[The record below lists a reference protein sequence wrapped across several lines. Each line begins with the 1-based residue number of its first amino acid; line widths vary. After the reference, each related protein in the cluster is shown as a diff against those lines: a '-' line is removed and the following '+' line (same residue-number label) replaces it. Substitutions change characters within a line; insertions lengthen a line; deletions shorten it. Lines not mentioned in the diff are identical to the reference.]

1 MTMNKTPYL
10 LAAAALL
17 ACACCQK
24 SPQERLTK
32 NDARINAIIAQMTLE
47 EKVNML
53 HSKTNMSSAGV
64 ERLGIADMHYADG
77 PFGIREEG
85 VPNGF
90 QSAGWK
96 LDSATYFPTGSALAA
111 TWSEELAYKYG
122 TGMGKEARLRGKDV
136 ILGPAVNIQRLPV
149 GGRTY
154 EYLSEDPVL
163 SAALALEYT
172 KGCQDQGT
180 AVCIKHFA
188 VNNQETNRGSVDAQL
203 DERTLRE
210 IYLKPFE
217 RAVIEGGAMSVM
229 PAYNKVDGD
238 YCSENEHLLNEIL
251 RGEWGFKGF
260 TVSDWGGTHS
270 TMGAMLHG
278 LNVQM
283 TGSNYLGQP
292 VIDSIATGALTEDLV
307 DEKVRQILRVRYAIE
322 AVPADVA
329 NTVMTSQ
336 PECQNI
342 ALQVAEKSIVLLKND
357 GILPIRSDVRKIA
370 VIGQNAVLKT
380 QSGGMGAGVKAL
392 YEVTPL
398 EGIRK
403 RAGDDIEVKY
413 APGYKNFPGR
423 RWGPAPAEPNPL
435 EASAIDEPADPE
447 FLADAVALAQEA
459 DLVIFFGG
467 TNKSIETEGSD
478 RKDIKLPCGQEEL
491 VQALYEANPNLV
503 TVLISGGPTDLQV
516 LEKASPA
523 IVQGWW
529 NGTEGGTAL
538 AEVLFGD
545 IAPSGK
551 LPFTFPV
558 KLEDSPA
565 YALGNF
571 PGSSAGGALFSM
583 VLPVSASS
591 YSEDER
597 TSETP
602 ELQLH
607 AFMQNLPEQDLKPQE
622 NSRHIAIVDDDIDI
636 ANYLKMLLSPS
647 YRVSVYFDGASAL
660 RGMADEAPD
669 LVISDVVMP
678 GMDGYELCSRIKSD
692 LQLSHIPV
700 VLVTAKVAVES
711 QVQGLAK
718 GADAYVTKP
727 FQPAYLLA
735 LVKSLLENREKLRR
749 QLGSVTTTEDIAPE
763 ALSPRDAAFMKE
775 LYELMEKELANS
787 DLDIVRMTEMMKIS
801 RTKFYYKVKG
811 LTGENPSVFFKRYKL
826 NRAAD
831 LLREGKHNMSEI
843 AWMTGFNTLSHF
855 STSFKKQFGVPPSEY
870 IG

>member
-1 MTMNKTPYL
+1 MIKRFFPL
-10 LAAAALL
+10 LMAALL
-17 ACACCQK
+17 AASCGTTQ
-24 SPQERLTK
+24 SPQDKLTV
-32 NDARINAIIAQMTLE
+32 NDKKIDQIIAQMTLE

-90 QSAGWK
+90 QPAGWK

-111 TWSEELAYKYG
+111 TWSREMAYLYG
-122 TGMGKEARLRGKDV
+122 TGMGTEARLRGKDV

-154 EYLSEDPVL
+154 EYLSEDPIL
-163 SAALALEYT
+163 SAALSLQYT
-172 KGCQDQGT
+172 LGVQDKGT

-188 VNNQETNRGSVDAQL
+188 VNNQETNRGSVDAQV

-217 RAVIEGGAMSVM
+217 SAVVEGGAMSVM
-229 PAYNKVDGD
+229 PAYNKVNGD

-292 VIDSIATGALTEDLV
+292 VIDSIKVGKLTEEMV
-307 DEKVRQILRVRYAIE
+307 NEKVKQILRVRYAVE
-322 AVPADVA
+322 AIPDDVA

-336 PECQNI
+336 PESQQI
-342 ALQVAEKSIVLLKND
+342 ARQVAEKSIVLLKNQ
-357 GILPIRSDVRKIA
+357 GGVLPIAKSVKKIA

-380 QSGGMGAGVKAL
+380 QSGGVGAGVKAL

-398 EGIRK
+398 EGICK
-403 RAGDDIEVKY
+403 RAGADVQVTY

-423 RWGPAPAEPNPL
+423 RWGPAPTTPNPL
-435 EASAIDEPADPE
+435 EAAAIDEAADPALCAE
-447 FLADAVALAQEA
+447 AVALAKDA

-478 RKDIKLPCGQEEL
+478 RQNIDLPVGQNEI
-491 VQALYEANPNLV
+491 VAALHEANPNLV
-503 TVLISGGPTDLQV
+503 TVLISGGPTDLRQ
-516 LEKASPA
+516 LEPVSPA

-551 LPFTFPV
+551 LPFTFPA

-565 YALGNF
+565 YAMGNF
-571 PGSSAGGALFSM
+571 PDKTQGGDLFTM
-583 VLPVSASS
+583 MYRQDLTREQRRELMAKLPKPVSKYTEGSLVGYRWYDTKNVKPMYAFGHGLSYVDFEYGAVKASAKKDVVKVTFNLTNKGGMTA
-591 YSEDER
+591 DEIVQLYVAR
-597 TSETP
+597 PDAKVEWPAKELKAFDRVTLAAGETKTVTLEIP
-602 ELQLH
+602 VK
-607 AFMQNLPEQDLKPQE
+607 DLRYWNVEKNAWDLE
-622 NSRHIAIVDDDIDI
+622 HGRLVLLLGAASDDIRQK
-636 ANYLKMLLSPS
+636 A
-647 YRVSVYFDGASAL
+647 
-660 RGMADEAPD
+660 E
-669 LVISDVVMP
+669 
-678 GMDGYELCSRIKSD
+678 
-692 LQLSHIPV
+692 
-700 VLVTAKVAVES
+700 VT
-711 QVQGLAK
+711 
-718 GADAYVTKP
+718 
-727 FQPAYLLA
+727 
-735 LVKSLLENREKLRR
+735 
-749 QLGSVTTTEDIAPE
+749 I
-763 ALSPRDAAFMKE
+763 
-775 LYELMEKELANS
+775 
-787 DLDIVRMTEMMKIS
+787 
-801 RTKFYYKVKG
+801 
-811 LTGENPSVFFKRYKL
+811 
-826 NRAAD
+826 
-831 LLREGKHNMSEI
+831 
-843 AWMTGFNTLSHF
+843 
-855 STSFKKQFGVPPSEY
+855 
-870 IG
+870 

>member
-1 MTMNKTPYL
+1 MKKSL
-10 LAAAALL
+10 LILTSAAALVAA
-17 ACACCQK
+17 ACGGAQ
-24 SPQERLTK
+24 SPQDKLTA
-32 NDARINAIIAQMTLE
+32 NDKKINELIAQMTLE

-64 ERLGIADMHYADG
+64 ERLGIADMNYADG

-90 QSAGWK
+90 QSAGWT

-154 EYLSEDPVL
+154 EYLSEDPIL

-172 KGCQDQGT
+172 KGVQDEGT

-188 VNNQETNRGSVDAQL
+188 VNNQETNRGSVNAIL
-203 DERTLRE
+203 SERTLRE

-217 RAVIEGGAMSVM
+217 RAIIEGGAMSVM
-229 PAYNKVDGD
+229 PAYNKVNGD

-292 VIDSIATGALTEDLV
+292 VIDSIKAGKLTEEMV
-307 DEKVRQILRVRYAIE
+307 DEKVRQILRVRFAIE
-322 AVPADVA
+322 PVPADVA

-336 PECQNI
+336 PESQQI
-342 ALQVAEKSIVLLKND
+342 AKEVAEKSIVLLKNEGSVLPLKK
-357 GILPIRSDVRKIA
+357 GIKTIA

-392 YEVTPL
+392 YEITPL
-398 EGIRK
+398 QGIET
-403 RAGDDIEVKY
+403 RAAKDDIQVTY

-423 RWGPAPAEPNPL
+423 RWGPAPATPNPL
-435 EASAIDEPADPE
+435 EAASIDEPADPALMAQACE
-447 FLADAVALAQEA
+447 AAASADV
-459 DLVIFFGG
+459 VIFFGG

-478 RKDIKLPCGQEEL
+478 RQNIDLPCGQNEL
-491 VQALYEANPNLV
+491 VKALKAVNPNLI
-503 TVLISGGPTDLQV
+503 TVLISGGPTDLRE
-516 LEKASPA
+516 LEPVSPA

-551 LPFTFPV
+551 LPFTFPA

-565 YALGNF
+565 YAMGNF
-571 PGSSAGGALFSM
+571 PDKNAGGDLFSLM
-583 VLPVSASS
+583 YRPDVMKMSREERQKLIDSMPKPESHYTEEFYVGYRWFDTKNVKPMYAFGHGLSYVKFEYDDLKAVAGKDAVKVSFKLENEGEMPADEVVQLYVTRVDSQVEWPTKELKAFQRVSLNPGETKVVNLEIPMKDLRYWNEATNAWDLEHGKLQLLLGSAS
-591 YSEDER
+591 
-597 TSETP
+597 
-602 ELQLH
+602 
-607 AFMQNLPEQDLKPQE
+607 
-622 NSRHIAIVDDDIDI
+622 DDIRET
-636 ANYLKMLLSPS
+636 A
-647 YRVSVYFDGASAL
+647 
-660 RGMADEAPD
+660 E
-669 LVISDVVMP
+669 
-678 GMDGYELCSRIKSD
+678 
-692 LQLSHIPV
+692 
-700 VLVTAKVAVES
+700 VT
-711 QVQGLAK
+711 
-718 GADAYVTKP
+718 
-727 FQPAYLLA
+727 
-735 LVKSLLENREKLRR
+735 
-749 QLGSVTTTEDIAPE
+749 I
-763 ALSPRDAAFMKE
+763 
-775 LYELMEKELANS
+775 
-787 DLDIVRMTEMMKIS
+787 
-801 RTKFYYKVKG
+801 
-811 LTGENPSVFFKRYKL
+811 
-826 NRAAD
+826 
-831 LLREGKHNMSEI
+831 
-843 AWMTGFNTLSHF
+843 
-855 STSFKKQFGVPPSEY
+855 
-870 IG
+870 

>member
-1 MTMNKTPYL
+1 MYKNLIY

-17 ACACCQK
+17 AACSGPR
-24 SPQERLTK
+24 SPQEKLTV
-32 NDARINAIIAQMTLE
+32 NDKKIDAIIAQMTLE
-47 EKVNML
+47 EKVEML

-154 EYLSEDPVL
+154 EYLSEDPIL
-163 SAALALEYT
+163 SAALSLGYT
-172 KGCQDQGT
+172 QGVQDQGT

-188 VNNQETNRGSVDAQL
+188 VNNQETNRGSVDAQV

-217 RAVIEGGAMSVM
+217 RAVVEGGAMSVM
-229 PAYNKVDGD
+229 PAYNKVNGD

-307 DEKVRQILRVRYAIE
+307 DEKVRQILRVRFAIE
-322 AVPADVA
+322 AVPDDVA
-329 NTVMTSQ
+329 NTIMTSQ
-336 PECQNI
+336 PECQDI
-342 ALQVAEKSIVLLKND
+342 ALQVAEKSIVLLKNQA
-357 GILPIRSDVRKIA
+357 GILPLSKEVKRIA

-398 EGIRK
+398 EGIVK
-403 RAGDDIEVKY
+403 RAGSDVEVVY

-423 RWGPAPAEPNPL
+423 RWGPAPATPNPL
-435 EASAIDEPADPE
+435 EAAAIDEPADPAL
-447 FLADAVALAQEA
+447 LAEAVALAREA
-459 DLVIFFGG
+459 DVVLFFGG

-478 RKDIKLPCGQEEL
+478 RTNIDLPVGQNE
-491 VQALYEANPNLV
+491 VVKALYEANPNLV
-503 TVLISGGPTDLQV
+503 SILISGGPTDLRQ
-516 LEKASPA
+516 LEPVSPA
-523 IVQGWW
+523 IIQGWW

-538 AEVLFGD
+538 AKVLFGD

-551 LPFTFPV
+551 LPFTFPAQ
-558 KLEDSPA
+558 LEDSPA
-565 YALGNF
+565 FAMGNF
-571 PGSSAGGALFSM
+571 PDKNAGGDLFTLM
-583 VLPVSASS
+583 YRQDRTQMTREQIAEMMAKMPKPVSKYTEGALVGYRWFDTKNVKPMYAFGHGLSYVDFQYGVLKASADKKGVKVS
-591 YSEDER
+591 FDITNNGKMDADEVVQLYVHR
-597 TSETP
+597 LDATVEWPYKELKAFQRVSLQAGETKTVTLEVP
-602 ELQLH
+602 
-607 AFMQNLPEQDLKPQE
+607 
-622 NSRHIAIVDDDIDI
+622 VDDLRYWNVDKNAWDLEHGKLEILVGAASDDIRQK
-636 ANYLKMLLSPS
+636 A
-647 YRVSVYFDGASAL
+647 G
-660 RGMADEAPD
+660 
-669 LVISDVVMP
+669 
-678 GMDGYELCSRIKSD
+678 
-692 LQLSHIPV
+692 
-700 VLVTAKVAVES
+700 VA
-711 QVQGLAK
+711 
-718 GADAYVTKP
+718 
-727 FQPAYLLA
+727 
-735 LVKSLLENREKLRR
+735 
-749 QLGSVTTTEDIAPE
+749 I
-763 ALSPRDAAFMKE
+763 
-775 LYELMEKELANS
+775 
-787 DLDIVRMTEMMKIS
+787 
-801 RTKFYYKVKG
+801 
-811 LTGENPSVFFKRYKL
+811 
-826 NRAAD
+826 
-831 LLREGKHNMSEI
+831 
-843 AWMTGFNTLSHF
+843 
-855 STSFKKQFGVPPSEY
+855 
-870 IG
+870 

>member
-1 MTMNKTPYL
+1 MKRILFPTL
-10 LAAAALL
+10 LALVL
-17 ACACCQK
+17 AVACTK
-24 SPQERLTK
+24 PVSPQEKLTA
-32 NDARINAIIAQMTLE
+32 NDAKINEIIAQMTLE
-47 EKVNML
+47 EKVEML

-64 ERLGIADMHYADG
+64 ERLGIADINYADG

-85 VPNGF
+85 QPNGF
-90 QSAGWK
+90 MSAGWT

-111 TWSEELAYKYG
+111 TWSEDLAYKYG
-122 TGMGKEARLRGKDV
+122 TGMGIEARLRGKDV

-154 EYLSEDPVL
+154 EYLSEDPIL
-163 SAALALEYT
+163 SAALALYYT
-172 KGCQDQGT
+172 KGVQDQGT

-188 VNNQETNRGSVDAQL
+188 VNNQETSRGSVDVKI

-229 PAYNKVDGD
+229 PAYNKVNGD

-251 RGEWGFKGF
+251 RGEWGFKGM

-292 VIDSIATGALTEDLV
+292 VIDSIANGALTEDLV
-307 DEKVRQILRVRYAIE
+307 DEKVRQILRLRFAIE
-322 AVPADVA
+322 PVPSDVA

-336 PECQNI
+336 PESQQI
-342 ALQVAEKSIVLLKND
+342 AREVAEKSIVLLKNH
-357 GILPIRSDVRKIA
+357 GVLPIKAEVKKIA

-392 YEVTPL
+392 YEITPL
-398 EGIRK
+398 EGIQK
-403 RAGDDIEVKY
+403 RAGDAVQVTY

-435 EASAIDEPADPE
+435 EAAAIDEPADPALVAE
-447 FLADAVALAQEA
+447 AVALAKDA

-478 RKDIKLPCGQEEL
+478 RKDIKLPCGQETL
-491 VQALYEANPNLV
+491 VKALHDANPNLV
-503 TVLISGGPTDLQV
+503 SVLISGGPTDLQV
-516 LEKASPA
+516 LEPVSPA

-571 PGSSAGGALFSM
+571 PGNSAGGDLFTLMFRPDVLKMTPAERQALIDA
-583 VLPVSASS
+583 LPKPVSEYTERFYVGYRWFDTKAVKPMYAFGHGLSYVNFEYDDMKAS
-591 YSEDER
+591 
-597 TSETP
+597 
-602 ELQLH
+602 
-607 AFMQNLPEQDLKPQE
+607 
-622 NSRHIAIVDDDIDI
+622 
-636 ANYLKMLLSPS
+636 
-647 YRVSVYFDGASAL
+647 VSGNKVKVSFKLTNEGA
-660 RGMADEAPD
+660 MEADE
-669 LVISDVVMP
+669 VV
-678 GMDGYELCSRIKSD
+678 
-692 LQLSHIPV
+692 QLYVHRVGS
-700 VLVTAKVAVES
+700 AVEW
-711 QVQGLAK
+711 
-718 GADAYVTKP
+718 P
-727 FQPAYLLA
+727 
-735 LVKSLLENREKLRR
+735 
-749 QLGSVTTTEDIAPE
+749 
-763 ALSPRDAAFMKE
+763 
-775 LYELMEKELANS
+775 EKELKA
-787 DLDIVRMTEMMKIS
+787 
-801 RTKFYYKVKG
+801 
-811 LTGENPSVFFKRYKL
+811 FKRVNLKAGESKKVTLEIPFDDLRYWNETTNAWDLEHGKL
-826 NRAAD
+826 QLLLGAASD
-831 LLREGKHNMSEI
+831 NIHETAEI
-843 AWMTGFNTLSHF
+843 T
-855 STSFKKQFGVPPSEY
+855 
-870 IG
+870 I

>member
-1 MTMNKTPYL
+1 MKKIAL
-10 LAAAALL
+10 FLASAVLAAAACSGPL
-17 ACACCQK
+17 
-24 SPQERLTK
+24 SPQDKLTV
-32 NDARINAIIAQMTLE
+32 NDKKINDLIAQMTLE

-64 ERLGIADMHYADG
+64 ERLGIADMNYADG

-85 VPNGF
+85 QPNGF
-90 QSAGWK
+90 MSAGWT

-154 EYLSEDPVL
+154 EYLSEDPIL

-172 KGCQDQGT
+172 KGCQDEGT

-217 RAVIEGGAMSVM
+217 RAIIEGGAMSVM
-229 PAYNKVDGD
+229 PAYNKVNGD

-283 TGSNYLGQP
+283 TGDNYLGQP

-307 DEKVRQILRVRYAIE
+307 DEKVRQILRVRFAIQP
-322 AVPADVA
+322 VPADVA

-336 PECQNI
+336 PESQQI
-342 ALQVAEKSIVLLKND
+342 AKEVAEKSIVLLKNQ
-357 GILPIRSDVRKIA
+357 GVLPIAKDVKKIA

-398 EGIRK
+398 EGICK
-403 RAGDDIEVKY
+403 RAGEGVEVTY
-413 APGYKNFPGR
+413 APGYKTISF
-423 RWGPAPAEPNPL
+423 RWGPAPATLAPL
-435 EASAIDEPADPE
+435 EARSNDEPADPKLVAE
-447 FLADAVALAQEA
+447 AVALAKDA

-491 VQALYEANPNLV
+491 IQALYAANKNLA

-516 LEKASPA
+516 LEPNSPA

-565 YALGNF
+565 YAMGNF
-571 PGSSAGGALFSM
+571 PDPNGAGGDLFSLM
-583 VLPVSASS
+583 FRPDVLKMSNEERQAFLASLPKPVSKYTERFYVGYRWYDTKEVKPMYAFGHGLS
-591 YSEDER
+591 YVTFDYSDVKAKADKENVQVTLTVKNEGSMPADEVVQLYVSR
-597 TSETP
+597 P
-602 ELQLH
+602 ESKVEWPAKELK
-607 AFMQNLPEQDLKPQE
+607 AFQ
-622 NSRHIAIVDDDIDI
+622 
-636 ANYLKMLLSPS
+636 
-647 YRVSVYFDGASAL
+647 RVSLKAG
-660 RGMADEAPD
+660 
-669 LVISDVVMP
+669 
-678 GMDGYELCSRIKSD
+678 ELKKIT
-692 LQLSHIPV
+692 LNVP
-700 VLVTAKVAVES
+700 
-711 QVQGLAK
+711 
-718 GADAYVTKP
+718 
-727 FQPAYLLA
+727 
-735 LVKSLLENREKLRR
+735 
-749 QLGSVTTTEDIAPE
+749 
-763 ALSPRDAAFMKE
+763 MKE
-775 LYELMEKELANS
+775 LRYWNEESNAWELEHGKLEVLVGSAS
-787 DLDIVRMTEMMKIS
+787 DDIR
-801 RTKFYYKVKG
+801 
-811 LTGENPSVFFKRYKL
+811 L
-826 NRAAD
+826 NT
-831 LLREGKHNMSEI
+831 NVTI
-843 AWMTGFNTLSHF
+843 
-855 STSFKKQFGVPPSEY
+855 
-870 IG
+870 

>member
-1 MTMNKTPYL
+1 MKKIAL
-10 LAAAALL
+10 FLASAVLAAAACSGPL
-17 ACACCQK
+17 
-24 SPQERLTK
+24 SPQDKLTV
-32 NDARINAIIAQMTLE
+32 NDKKINDLIAQMTLE

-64 ERLGIADMHYADG
+64 ERLGIADMNYADG

-85 VPNGF
+85 QPNGF
-90 QSAGWK
+90 MSAGWT

-154 EYLSEDPVL
+154 EYLSEDPIL

-172 KGCQDQGT
+172 KGCQDEGT

-217 RAVIEGGAMSVM
+217 RAIIEGGAMSVM
-229 PAYNKVDGD
+229 PAYNKVNGD

-283 TGSNYLGQP
+283 TGDNYLGQP

-307 DEKVRQILRVRYAIE
+307 DEKVRQILRVRFAIQP
-322 AVPADVA
+322 VPADVA

-336 PECQNI
+336 PESQQI
-342 ALQVAEKSIVLLKND
+342 AKEVAEKSIVLLKNQ
-357 GILPIRSDVRKIA
+357 GVLPIAKDVKRIA

-398 EGIRK
+398 EGICK
-403 RAGDDIEVKY
+403 RAGEGVEVTY
-413 APGYKNFPGR
+413 APGYKTISF
-423 RWGPAPAEPNPL
+423 RWGPAPATLAPL
-435 EASAIDEPADPE
+435 EARSNDEPADPKLVAE
-447 FLADAVALAQEA
+447 AVALAKDA

-491 VQALYEANPNLV
+491 IQALYAANKNLA

-516 LEKASPA
+516 LEPNSPA

-565 YALGNF
+565 YAMGNF
-571 PGSSAGGALFSM
+571 PDPNGAGGDLFSLM
-583 VLPVSASS
+583 FRPDVLKMSNEERQAFLASLPKPVSKYTERFYVGYRWYDTKEVKPMYAFGHGLSYVTFDYSDVKAQASK
-591 YSEDER
+591 ENVQVTLTVKNEGAMPADEVVQVYVAR
-597 TSETP
+597 P
-602 ELQLH
+602 ESKVEWPAKELK
-607 AFMQNLPEQDLKPQE
+607 AFQ
-622 NSRHIAIVDDDIDI
+622 
-636 ANYLKMLLSPS
+636 
-647 YRVSVYFDGASAL
+647 RVSLKAG
-660 RGMADEAPD
+660 
-669 LVISDVVMP
+669 
-678 GMDGYELCSRIKSD
+678 ELKK
-692 LQLSHIPV
+692 
-700 VLVTAKVAVES
+700 VTLNV
-711 QVQGLAK
+711 
-718 GADAYVTKP
+718 P
-727 FQPAYLLA
+727 
-735 LVKSLLENREKLRR
+735 
-749 QLGSVTTTEDIAPE
+749 
-763 ALSPRDAAFMKE
+763 MKE
-775 LYELMEKELANS
+775 LRYWNEESNVWELEHGKLEVLVGSAS
-787 DLDIVRMTEMMKIS
+787 DDIR
-801 RTKFYYKVKG
+801 
-811 LTGENPSVFFKRYKL
+811 L
-826 NRAAD
+826 NTD
-831 LLREGKHNMSEI
+831 VTI
-843 AWMTGFNTLSHF
+843 
-855 STSFKKQFGVPPSEY
+855 
-870 IG
+870 

>member
-1 MTMNKTPYL
+1 MKKTL
-10 LAAAALL
+10 LILAAALTL
-17 ACACCQK
+17 ACTQK
-24 SPQERLTK
+24 SPQDRLTK
-32 NDARINAIIAQMTLE
+32 NDAKINAIIAQMTLE

-64 ERLGIADMHYADG
+64 ERLGIADMNYADG

-85 VPNGF
+85 QPNGF
-90 QSAGWK
+90 MSAGWT
-96 LDSATYFPTGSALAA
+96 LDSATFFPTGSALAA

-154 EYLSEDPVL
+154 EYLSEDPIL
-163 SAALALEYT
+163 SAALALRYT
-172 KGCQDQGT
+172 EGCQDEGT

-229 PAYNKVDGD
+229 PAYNKVNGD

-357 GILPIRSDVRKIA
+357 GILPIKSDVRKIA

-398 EGIRK
+398 EGIRR
-403 RAGDDIEVKY
+403 RAGDDIEVTY

-423 RWGPAPAEPNPL
+423 RWGPAPSEPNPL
-435 EASAIDEPADPE
+435 EASAIDEPANLE
-447 FLADAVALAQEA
+447 FLADAVALAQES

-491 VQALYEANPNLV
+491 VQALYAANPNLA

-571 PGSSAGGALFSM
+571 PGSNAGGDLFTLMFRPDVMKMSREERQK
-583 VLPVSASS
+583 LIDSLPKPVSEYTEGFYVGYRWFDTKEIKPMYAFGHGLS
-591 YSEDER
+591 YVDFTYGPLKAKAGKDAVKVNFTLKNEGTMEADEVVQLYVHR
-597 TSETP
+597 PDATVEWPAKELKAFQRVTLKAGETKTVKLEIP
-602 ELQLH
+602 LKDLRYWNVEKNAWDLEHGTLQLLLGS
-607 AFMQNLPEQDLKPQE
+607 A
-622 NSRHIAIVDDDIDI
+622 SDDIRQ
-636 ANYLKMLLSPS
+636 N
-647 YRVSVYFDGASAL
+647 
-660 RGMADEAPD
+660 AD
-669 LVISDVVMP
+669 
-678 GMDGYELCSRIKSD
+678 
-692 LQLSHIPV
+692 
-700 VLVTAKVAVES
+700 VT
-711 QVQGLAK
+711 
-718 GADAYVTKP
+718 
-727 FQPAYLLA
+727 
-735 LVKSLLENREKLRR
+735 
-749 QLGSVTTTEDIAPE
+749 I
-763 ALSPRDAAFMKE
+763 
-775 LYELMEKELANS
+775 
-787 DLDIVRMTEMMKIS
+787 
-801 RTKFYYKVKG
+801 
-811 LTGENPSVFFKRYKL
+811 
-826 NRAAD
+826 
-831 LLREGKHNMSEI
+831 
-843 AWMTGFNTLSHF
+843 
-855 STSFKKQFGVPPSEY
+855 
-870 IG
+870 

>member
-1 MTMNKTPYL
+1 MKKVL
-10 LAAAALL
+10 LILASAAVMAAA
-17 ACACCQK
+17 CDGPK
-24 SPQERLTK
+24 SPQDKLTV
-32 NDARINAIIAQMTLE
+32 NDKKINEIIAQMTLE

-64 ERLGIADMHYADG
+64 ERLGIADMNYADG

-90 QSAGWK
+90 QSAGWT

-154 EYLSEDPVL
+154 EYLSEDPIL

-172 KGCQDQGT
+172 KGCQDEGT

-217 RAVIEGGAMSVM
+217 RAIVEGGAMSVM
-229 PAYNKVDGD
+229 PAYNKVNGD

-292 VIDSIATGALTEDLV
+292 VIDSIKAGKLTEEMV

-329 NTVMTSQ
+329 NKVMTSQ
-336 PECQNI
+336 PESQQI
-342 ALQVAEKSIVLLKND
+342 AKEVAEKSIVLLKNEG
-357 GILPIRSDVRKIA
+357 GILPIAKEVKSIA

-398 EGIRK
+398 QGIQK
-403 RAGDDIEVKY
+403 RAAQLGIEVDY
-413 APGYKNFPGR
+413 APGYKTIAF
-423 RWGPAPAEPNPL
+423 RWGPAPANMDPL
-435 EASAIDEPADPE
+435 EARSNDEPADP
-447 FLADAVALAQEA
+447 FLVSEACEAAANA

-478 RKDIKLPCGQEEL
+478 RKNINLPCGQNEL
-491 VQALYEANPNLV
+491 VKALQAVNPNLV
-503 TVLISGGPTDLQV
+503 TVLISGGPTDLRE
-516 LEKASPA
+516 LEPVSPA

-551 LPFTFPV
+551 LPFTFPA

-565 YALGNF
+565 FAMGNF
-571 PGSSAGGALFSM
+571 PDKTQGGDLFSLM
-583 VLPVSASS
+583 YRPDVMKMTREERQKLIDSMPKPVSKYTERFYVGYRWFDTKNVKPMYAFGHGLS
-591 YSEDER
+591 YVTFNYGEMTAKAGKDAVNVSFTLTNEGAMPADEVVQLYVHR
-597 TSETP
+597 VDAKVEWPAKELKAFQRVSLGAGESKTVTLEIPVKDLRYWNEATSAWDLEHGQ
-602 ELQLH
+602 LQLLLGS
-607 AFMQNLPEQDLKPQE
+607 A
-622 NSRHIAIVDDDIDI
+622 SDDIRQT
-636 ANYLKMLLSPS
+636 AG
-647 YRVSVYFDGASAL
+647 VS
-660 RGMADEAPD
+660 
-669 LVISDVVMP
+669 I
-678 GMDGYELCSRIKSD
+678 
-692 LQLSHIPV
+692 
-700 VLVTAKVAVES
+700 
-711 QVQGLAK
+711 
-718 GADAYVTKP
+718 
-727 FQPAYLLA
+727 
-735 LVKSLLENREKLRR
+735 
-749 QLGSVTTTEDIAPE
+749 
-763 ALSPRDAAFMKE
+763 
-775 LYELMEKELANS
+775 
-787 DLDIVRMTEMMKIS
+787 
-801 RTKFYYKVKG
+801 
-811 LTGENPSVFFKRYKL
+811 
-826 NRAAD
+826 
-831 LLREGKHNMSEI
+831 
-843 AWMTGFNTLSHF
+843 
-855 STSFKKQFGVPPSEY
+855 
-870 IG
+870 

>member
-1 MTMNKTPYL
+1 MKKIFFLIATCL
-10 LAAAALL
+10 LAF
-17 ACACCQK
+17 AC
-24 SPQERLTK
+24 STPQTLQEKLTAH
-32 NDARINAIIAQMTLE
+32 DAEIDAVIAQMTLE
-47 EKVNML
+47 EKVEML

-64 ERLGIADMHYADG
+64 ERLGIADMNYADG

-85 VPNGF
+85 QPNGF
-90 QSAGWK
+90 MSAGWT

-111 TWSEELAYKYG
+111 TWSEDLAYKYG

-154 EYLSEDPVL
+154 EYLSEDPIL
-163 SAALALEYT
+163 SAALALFYT
-172 KGCQDQGT
+172 KGVQDEGT

-188 VNNQETNRGSVDAQL
+188 VNNQETNRGSVDVKI

-217 RAVIEGGAMSVM
+217 RAIIEGGAMSVM
-229 PAYNKVDGD
+229 PAYNKVNGD

-251 RGEWGFKGF
+251 RGEWGFKGM

-322 AVPADVA
+322 PVPADVA
-329 NTVMTSQ
+329 NKVMTSQ
-336 PECQNI
+336 PESQRI
-342 ALQVAEKSIVLLKND
+342 AREVAEKSIVLLKNE
-357 GILPIRSDVRKIA
+357 GVLPIKAEVKKIA

-398 EGIRK
+398 EGITR
-403 RAGDDIEVKY
+403 RAAEAGIEVSY

-435 EASAIDEPADPE
+435 EAAAIDEPADPAL
-447 FLADAVALAQEA
+447 LAEAVALAKDA
-459 DLVIFFGG
+459 DLVLFFGG

-478 RKDIKLPCGQEEL
+478 RKDIKLPCGQEAL
-491 VQALYEANPNLV
+491 VQALYEANPNLA

-516 LEKASPA
+516 LEPASPA

-565 YALGNF
+565 YAMGNF
-571 PGSSAGGALFSM
+571 PGNNTGADLFTLMFRPDVIKMSPEERQALIESLPKPVSEYTERFYVGYRWFDTKAVKPMYAFGHGLSYVDFNYSDIKASAGGNKVKVTF
-583 VLPVSASS
+583 
-591 YSEDER
+591 
-597 TSETP
+597 
-602 ELQLH
+602 QLT
-607 AFMQNLPEQDLKPQE
+607 NEG
-622 NSRHIAIVDDDIDI
+622 
-636 ANYLKMLLSPS
+636 KMP
-647 YRVSVYFDGASAL
+647 
-660 RGMADEAPD
+660 ADE
-669 LVISDVVMP
+669 VVQL
-678 GMDGYELCSRIKSD
+678 YVHRIDS
-692 LQLSHIPV
+692 S
-700 VLVTAKVAVES
+700 VEW
-711 QVQGLAK
+711 
-718 GADAYVTKP
+718 P
-727 FQPAYLLA
+727 
-735 LVKSLLENREKLRR
+735 
-749 QLGSVTTTEDIAPE
+749 
-763 ALSPRDAAFMKE
+763 
-775 LYELMEKELANS
+775 EKELKAFQRVSLRPGESKKVTLEIPFEDLRYWNEATNAWDLEHGKLQLLLGAAS
-787 DLDIVRMTEMMKIS
+787 DDIRQKAEVTI
-801 RTKFYYKVKG
+801 
-811 LTGENPSVFFKRYKL
+811 
-826 NRAAD
+826 
-831 LLREGKHNMSEI
+831 
-843 AWMTGFNTLSHF
+843 
-855 STSFKKQFGVPPSEY
+855 
-870 IG
+870 

>member
-1 MTMNKTPYL
+1 MKRFL
-10 LAAAALL
+10 ILAAAALMAA
-17 ACACCQK
+17 ACGSGL
-24 SPQERLTK
+24 SPQDHLTV
-32 NDARINAIIAQMTLE
+32 NDSKINKIIAQMTLE

-64 ERLGIADMHYADG
+64 ERLGIADMNYADG

-85 VPNGF
+85 QPNGF
-90 QSAGWK
+90 MSAGWK

-154 EYLSEDPVL
+154 EYLSEDPIL

-172 KGCQDQGT
+172 KGCQDEGT

-217 RAVIEGGAMSVM
+217 RAVVEGGAMSVM
-229 PAYNKVDGD
+229 PAYNKVNGD

-292 VIDSIATGALTEDLV
+292 VIDSIATGALTEAMV

-336 PECQNI
+336 PECQDI
-342 ALQVAEKSIVLLKND
+342 ALQVARKSIVLLKNE
-357 GILPIRSDVRKIA
+357 GVLPIKADVKKIA

-398 EGIRK
+398 EGIQK
-403 RAGDDIEVKY
+403 RAGDIVVTY

-435 EASAIDEPADPE
+435 EASAIDEPADPAL
-447 FLADAVALAQEA
+447 LAEAVALAKEA

-491 VQALYEANPNLV
+491 VQALFEANPNLA

-516 LEKASPA
+516 LEPASPA

-571 PGSSAGGALFSM
+571 PGSNAGGDLFTLMFRPDVMKMSREERQK
-583 VLPVSASS
+583 LIDSLPKPVSEYTEGFYVGYRWFDTKEVKPMYAFGHGLS
-591 YSEDER
+591 YVDFTYGPLSAKAGKDAVKVKFTLKNDGSMPADEVAQVYVHR
-597 TSETP
+597 IDSAVEWPAKELKAFKRVSLGAGETKTVTLEIP
-602 ELQLH
+602 LKDLRYWSVENNAWELEHGKLQLLLGS
-607 AFMQNLPEQDLKPQE
+607 A
-622 NSRHIAIVDDDIDI
+622 SDDI
-636 ANYLKMLLSPS
+636 
-647 YRVSVYFDGASAL
+647 RQSA
-660 RGMADEAPD
+660 E
-669 LVISDVVMP
+669 
-678 GMDGYELCSRIKSD
+678 
-692 LQLSHIPV
+692 
-700 VLVTAKVAVES
+700 VE
-711 QVQGLAK
+711 
-718 GADAYVTKP
+718 
-727 FQPAYLLA
+727 
-735 LVKSLLENREKLRR
+735 
-749 QLGSVTTTEDIAPE
+749 I
-763 ALSPRDAAFMKE
+763 
-775 LYELMEKELANS
+775 
-787 DLDIVRMTEMMKIS
+787 
-801 RTKFYYKVKG
+801 
-811 LTGENPSVFFKRYKL
+811 
-826 NRAAD
+826 
-831 LLREGKHNMSEI
+831 
-843 AWMTGFNTLSHF
+843 
-855 STSFKKQFGVPPSEY
+855 
-870 IG
+870 

>member
-1 MTMNKTPYL
+1 MKKVLLLLVPVL
-10 LAAAALL
+10 LAVSCGSA
-17 ACACCQK
+17 QT
-24 SPQERLTK
+24 PQDKLTAHDK
-32 NDARINAIIAQMTLE
+32 EIDKIIAQMTLE

-64 ERLGIADMHYADG
+64 ERLGIADIHYADG

-90 QSAGWK
+90 QSAGWT

-111 TWSEELAYKYG
+111 TWSKEMAYLYG
-122 TGMGKEARLRGKDV
+122 TGMGTEARLRGKDV

-154 EYLSEDPVL
+154 EYLSEDPIL
-163 SAALALEYT
+163 SAALSLQYT
-172 KGCQDQGT
+172 LGVQDKGT

-217 RAVIEGGAMSVM
+217 SAVIEGGAMSVM
-229 PAYNKVDGD
+229 PAYNKVNGD

-292 VIDSIATGALTEDLV
+292 VIDSIKVGKLTEEMV
-307 DEKVRQILRVRYAIE
+307 NEKVKQILRVRYAIE
-322 AVPADVA
+322 AIPADVA
-329 NTVMTSQ
+329 NTKMTSQ
-336 PECQNI
+336 PECQGI
-342 ALQVAEKSIVLLKND
+342 AKKVAEKSIVLLKNQ
-357 GILPIRSDVRKIA
+357 GGVLPIAKSVKKIA

-398 EGIRK
+398 EGICK
-403 RAGDDIEVKY
+403 RAGSDVQVTY

-423 RWGPAPAEPNPL
+423 RWGPAPATPNPL
-435 EASAIDEPADPE
+435 EAAAIDEAADPE
-447 FLADAVALAQEA
+447 LCAEAVALAKEA

-478 RKDIKLPCGQEEL
+478 RQNIDLPVGQNE
-491 VQALYEANPNLV
+491 VVAALYEANPNLV
-503 TVLISGGPTDLQV
+503 TVLISGGPTDLRQ
-516 LEKASPA
+516 LEPVSPA

-551 LPFTFPV
+551 LPFTFPA

-571 PGSSAGGALFSM
+571 PDKTQGGDLFTLMYRQDRTRMSREEIQEM
-583 VLPVSASS
+583 MAKMPKPVSKYTEGSLVGYRWFDTKNVKPMYAFGHGLSYVDFEYGSVKASAKKDVVKVTFNLTNKGGMTA
-591 YSEDER
+591 DEVVQLYVAR
-597 TSETP
+597 PEATVEWPVKELKAFDRVTLAAGETKTVTLEIP
-602 ELQLH
+602 VK
-607 AFMQNLPEQDLKPQE
+607 DLRYW
-622 NSRHIAIVDDDIDI
+622 NVDKNAWDLEHGKLVLLLGAASDDIRQQ
-636 ANYLKMLLSPS
+636 A
-647 YRVSVYFDGASAL
+647 
-660 RGMADEAPD
+660 E
-669 LVISDVVMP
+669 
-678 GMDGYELCSRIKSD
+678 
-692 LQLSHIPV
+692 
-700 VLVTAKVAVES
+700 VT
-711 QVQGLAK
+711 
-718 GADAYVTKP
+718 
-727 FQPAYLLA
+727 
-735 LVKSLLENREKLRR
+735 
-749 QLGSVTTTEDIAPE
+749 I
-763 ALSPRDAAFMKE
+763 
-775 LYELMEKELANS
+775 
-787 DLDIVRMTEMMKIS
+787 
-801 RTKFYYKVKG
+801 
-811 LTGENPSVFFKRYKL
+811 
-826 NRAAD
+826 
-831 LLREGKHNMSEI
+831 
-843 AWMTGFNTLSHF
+843 
-855 STSFKKQFGVPPSEY
+855 
-870 IG
+870 

>member
-1 MTMNKTPYL
+1 MKKVL
-10 LAAAALL
+10 LLL
-17 ACACCQK
+17 VPVLLVACSTAR
-24 SPQERLTK
+24 SPQDKLTV
-32 NDARINAIIAQMTLE
+32 NDKKIDQLIAQMTLE

-90 QSAGWK
+90 QSAGWT

-111 TWSEELAYKYG
+111 TWSREMAYLYG
-122 TGMGKEARLRGKDV
+122 TGMGTEARLRGKDV

-154 EYLSEDPVL
+154 EYLSEDPIL
-163 SAALALEYT
+163 SAALSLQYT
-172 KGCQDQGT
+172 LGVQDKGT

-188 VNNQETNRGSVDAQL
+188 VNNQETNRGSVDAQI

-217 RAVIEGGAMSVM
+217 SAVVEGGAMSVM
-229 PAYNKVDGD
+229 PAYNKVNGD

-292 VIDSIATGALTEDLV
+292 VIDSIKVGKLTEEMV
-307 DEKVRQILRVRYAIE
+307 NEKVKQILRVRYAIE
-322 AVPADVA
+322 AIPDDVA
-329 NTVMTSQ
+329 NTKMTSQ
-336 PECQNI
+336 PECQDI
-342 ALQVAEKSIVLLKND
+342 AKQVAEKSIVLLKNQ
-357 GILPIRSDVRKIA
+357 GGVLPIAKSVKKIA

-398 EGIRK
+398 EGICK
-403 RAGDDIEVKY
+403 RAGADIEVKY

-423 RWGPAPAEPNPL
+423 RWGPPSATANPL
-435 EASAIDEPADPE
+435 EAAAIDEAADPDLCAE
-447 FLADAVALAQEA
+447 AVALAKEA

-478 RKDIKLPCGQEEL
+478 RQNIDLPTGQNE
-491 VQALYEANPNLV
+491 VAAALYAANPNLV
-503 TVLISGGPTDLQV
+503 TVLISGGPTDLRQ
-516 LEKASPA
+516 LEPVSPA

-551 LPFTFPV
+551 LPFTFPA

-565 YALGNF
+565 YAMGNF
-571 PGSSAGGALFSM
+571 PDPNAGGDLFSLM
-583 VLPVSASS
+583 YRPDVLRMSREERQKLIDSLPKPVSKYTEGSLVGYRWYDTKNVKPMYAFGHGLSYVDFEYGAVKASAKKDVVKVTFNLTNKGGMTA
-591 YSEDER
+591 DEVVQLYVAR
-597 TSETP
+597 PEATVEWPAKELKAFDRVTLAAGETKTVTLEIP
-602 ELQLH
+602 VK
-607 AFMQNLPEQDLKPQE
+607 DLRYW
-622 NSRHIAIVDDDIDI
+622 NVDKNAWDLEHGKLVLLLGAASDDIRQQ
-636 ANYLKMLLSPS
+636 A
-647 YRVSVYFDGASAL
+647 
-660 RGMADEAPD
+660 E
-669 LVISDVVMP
+669 
-678 GMDGYELCSRIKSD
+678 
-692 LQLSHIPV
+692 
-700 VLVTAKVAVES
+700 VT
-711 QVQGLAK
+711 
-718 GADAYVTKP
+718 
-727 FQPAYLLA
+727 
-735 LVKSLLENREKLRR
+735 
-749 QLGSVTTTEDIAPE
+749 I
-763 ALSPRDAAFMKE
+763 
-775 LYELMEKELANS
+775 
-787 DLDIVRMTEMMKIS
+787 
-801 RTKFYYKVKG
+801 
-811 LTGENPSVFFKRYKL
+811 
-826 NRAAD
+826 
-831 LLREGKHNMSEI
+831 
-843 AWMTGFNTLSHF
+843 
-855 STSFKKQFGVPPSEY
+855 
-870 IG
+870 

>member
-1 MTMNKTPYL
+1 MKKIAL
-10 LAAAALL
+10 FLASAVLAAAACSGPL
-17 ACACCQK
+17 
-24 SPQERLTK
+24 SPQDKLTV
-32 NDARINAIIAQMTLE
+32 NDKKINDLIAQMTLE

-64 ERLGIADMHYADG
+64 ERLGIADMNYADG

-85 VPNGF
+85 QPNGF
-90 QSAGWK
+90 MSAGWT

-154 EYLSEDPVL
+154 EYLSEDPIL
-163 SAALALEYT
+163 SAALALKYT
-172 KGCQDQGT
+172 KGCQDEGT

-217 RAVIEGGAMSVM
+217 RAIIEGGAMSVM
-229 PAYNKVDGD
+229 PAYNKVNGD

-283 TGSNYLGQP
+283 TGDNYLGQP

-307 DEKVRQILRVRYAIE
+307 DEKVRQILRVRFAIQP
-322 AVPADVA
+322 VPADVA

-336 PECQNI
+336 PESQQI
-342 ALQVAEKSIVLLKND
+342 AKEVAEKSIVLLKNQ
-357 GILPIRSDVRKIA
+357 GILPIAKDVKKIA

-398 EGIRK
+398 EGICK
-403 RAGDDIEVKY
+403 RAGEGVEVTY
-413 APGYKNFPGR
+413 APGYKTISF
-423 RWGPAPAEPNPL
+423 RWGPAPATLAPL
-435 EASAIDEPADPE
+435 EARSNDEPADPKLVAE
-447 FLADAVALAQEA
+447 AVALTKDA

-478 RKDIKLPCGQEEL
+478 RKNIKLPCGQEEL
-491 VQALYEANPNLV
+491 IQALYAANKNLA

-516 LEKASPA
+516 LEPNSPA

-565 YALGNF
+565 YAMGNF
-571 PGSSAGGALFSM
+571 PDPNGAGGDLFSLM
-583 VLPVSASS
+583 FRPDVLKMSNEERQAFLASLPKPVSKYTERFYVGYRWYDTKEVKPMYAFGHGLSYVTFDYSDVKAQASKENVQVS
-591 YSEDER
+591 LTVKNEGSMPADEVVQVYVAR
-597 TSETP
+597 P
-602 ELQLH
+602 ESKVEWPAKELK
-607 AFMQNLPEQDLKPQE
+607 AFQ
-622 NSRHIAIVDDDIDI
+622 
-636 ANYLKMLLSPS
+636 
-647 YRVSVYFDGASAL
+647 RVSLKAG
-660 RGMADEAPD
+660 
-669 LVISDVVMP
+669 
-678 GMDGYELCSRIKSD
+678 ELKK
-692 LQLSHIPV
+692 
-700 VLVTAKVAVES
+700 VTLNV
-711 QVQGLAK
+711 
-718 GADAYVTKP
+718 P
-727 FQPAYLLA
+727 
-735 LVKSLLENREKLRR
+735 
-749 QLGSVTTTEDIAPE
+749 
-763 ALSPRDAAFMKE
+763 MKE
-775 LYELMEKELANS
+775 LRYWNEESNAWELEHGKLQVLVGSAS
-787 DLDIVRMTEMMKIS
+787 DDIR
-801 RTKFYYKVKG
+801 
-811 LTGENPSVFFKRYKL
+811 L
-826 NRAAD
+826 NTD
-831 LLREGKHNMSEI
+831 VTI
-843 AWMTGFNTLSHF
+843 
-855 STSFKKQFGVPPSEY
+855 
-870 IG
+870 

>member
-1 MTMNKTPYL
+1 MYKNLIY

-17 ACACCQK
+17 AACSGPR
-24 SPQERLTK
+24 SPQEKLTV
-32 NDARINAIIAQMTLE
+32 NDKKIDAIIAQMTLE
-47 EKVNML
+47 EKVEML

-154 EYLSEDPVL
+154 EYLSEDPIL
-163 SAALALEYT
+163 SAAISLGYT
-172 KGCQDQGT
+172 QGVQDQGT

-188 VNNQETNRGSVDAQL
+188 VNNQETNRGSVDAQV

-217 RAVIEGGAMSVM
+217 RAVVEGGAMSVM
-229 PAYNKVDGD
+229 PAYNKVNGD

-307 DEKVRQILRVRYAIE
+307 DEKVRQILRVRFAIE
-322 AVPADVA
+322 AVPDDVA
-329 NTVMTSQ
+329 NTIMTSQ
-336 PECQNI
+336 PECQDI
-342 ALQVAEKSIVLLKND
+342 ALQVAEKSIVLLKNQA
-357 GILPIRSDVRKIA
+357 GILPLSKEVKRIA

-398 EGIRK
+398 EGIVK
-403 RAGDDIEVKY
+403 RAGSDVEVVY

-423 RWGPAPAEPNPL
+423 RWGPAPATPNPL
-435 EASAIDEPADPE
+435 EAAAIDEPADPAL
-447 FLADAVALAQEA
+447 LAEAVALAREA
-459 DLVIFFGG
+459 DVVLFFGG

-478 RKDIKLPCGQEEL
+478 RTNIDLPVGQNE
-491 VQALYEANPNLV
+491 VVKALYEANPNLV
-503 TVLISGGPTDLQV
+503 SILISGGPTDLRQ
-516 LEKASPA
+516 LEPVSPA
-523 IVQGWW
+523 IIQGWW

-538 AEVLFGD
+538 AKVLFGD

-551 LPFTFPV
+551 LPFTFPAQ
-558 KLEDSPA
+558 LEDSPA
-565 YALGNF
+565 FAMGNF
-571 PGSSAGGALFSM
+571 PDKNAGGDLFTLM
-583 VLPVSASS
+583 YRQDRTQMTREQIAEMMAKMPKPVSKYTEGALVGYRWFDTKNVKPMYAFGHGLSYVDFQYGVLKASADKKGVKVS
-591 YSEDER
+591 FDITNNGKMDADEVVQLYVHR
-597 TSETP
+597 LDATVEWPYKELKAFQRVSLQAGETKTVTLEVP
-602 ELQLH
+602 
-607 AFMQNLPEQDLKPQE
+607 
-622 NSRHIAIVDDDIDI
+622 VDDLRYWNVDKNAWDLEHGKLEILVGAASDDIRQK
-636 ANYLKMLLSPS
+636 A
-647 YRVSVYFDGASAL
+647 G
-660 RGMADEAPD
+660 
-669 LVISDVVMP
+669 
-678 GMDGYELCSRIKSD
+678 
-692 LQLSHIPV
+692 
-700 VLVTAKVAVES
+700 VT
-711 QVQGLAK
+711 
-718 GADAYVTKP
+718 
-727 FQPAYLLA
+727 
-735 LVKSLLENREKLRR
+735 
-749 QLGSVTTTEDIAPE
+749 I
-763 ALSPRDAAFMKE
+763 
-775 LYELMEKELANS
+775 
-787 DLDIVRMTEMMKIS
+787 
-801 RTKFYYKVKG
+801 
-811 LTGENPSVFFKRYKL
+811 
-826 NRAAD
+826 
-831 LLREGKHNMSEI
+831 
-843 AWMTGFNTLSHF
+843 
-855 STSFKKQFGVPPSEY
+855 
-870 IG
+870 

>member
-1 MTMNKTPYL
+1 MLKNILRITGL
-10 LAAAALL
+10 ALL
-17 ACACCQK
+17 IAACSGPKTLQD
-24 SPQERLTK
+24 RLTV
-32 NDARINAIIAQMTLE
+32 NDKKIDAIIAQMTLE
-47 EKVNML
+47 EKVEML

-64 ERLGIADMHYADG
+64 PRLGIADMNYADG

-90 QSAGWK
+90 TPAGWK

-111 TWSEELAYKYG
+111 TWSRDLAYLYG

-154 EYLSEDPVL
+154 EYLSEDPIL
-163 SAALALEYT
+163 SAALSLNYT
-172 KGCQDQGT
+172 LGVQDQGT

-188 VNNQETNRGSVDAQL
+188 VNNQETNRGSVDAQV

-217 RAVIEGGAMSVM
+217 SAVREGGAMSVM
-229 PAYNKVDGD
+229 PVYNKVNGD

-322 AVPADVA
+322 AIPADVA

-336 PECQNI
+336 PESQQI
-342 ALQVAEKSIVLLKND
+342 ALKVARRSIVLLKNQ
-357 GILPIRSDVRKIA
+357 GSVLPLSKDVRKIA

-392 YEVTPL
+392 YEITPL
-398 EGIRK
+398 QGIQK
-403 RAGDDIEVKY
+403 RAGDAVEVVY

-423 RWGPAPAEPNPL
+423 RWGPAPATPDPL
-435 EASAIDEPADPE
+435 EAAAIDEPADPAL
-447 FLADAVALAQEA
+447 LAEAVAAAKDA
-459 DLVIFFGG
+459 DVVIFFGG

-478 RKDIKLPCGQEEL
+478 RTDIKLPAGQEE
-491 VQALYEANPNLV
+491 VVAALYEANPNLV
-503 TVLISGGPTDLQV
+503 SVLISGGPTDLQV
-516 LEKASPA
+516 LEKYSPA

-565 YALGNF
+565 FALGNF
-571 PGSSAGGALFSM
+571 PDKTQGGDLFTLMYRQDATNLSREERQRLMDARPKPTSKYTEGSLVGYRWFDTKNVPVMYAFGHGLSYVDFTYGPMTVSSKKNAVKVTFDLTNTGSM
-583 VLPVSASS
+583 EADEVVQLYVRRVDSKVEWPYKELKAFDRVTLAPGETKSVTLEIKADDLRYWNVDTNAWTLEHGKLELLLGSAS
-591 YSEDER
+591 
-597 TSETP
+597 
-602 ELQLH
+602 
-607 AFMQNLPEQDLKPQE
+607 
-622 NSRHIAIVDDDIDI
+622 DDIRQ
-636 ANYLKMLLSPS
+636 K
-647 YRVSVYFDGASAL
+647 
-660 RGMADEAPD
+660 
-669 LVISDVVMP
+669 
-678 GMDGYELCSRIKSD
+678 
-692 LQLSHIPV
+692 
-700 VLVTAKVAVES
+700 
-711 QVQGLAK
+711 
-718 GADAYVTKP
+718 ADA
-727 FQPAYLLA
+727 
-735 LVKSLLENREKLRR
+735 S
-749 QLGSVTTTEDIAPE
+749 I
-763 ALSPRDAAFMKE
+763 
-775 LYELMEKELANS
+775 
-787 DLDIVRMTEMMKIS
+787 
-801 RTKFYYKVKG
+801 
-811 LTGENPSVFFKRYKL
+811 
-826 NRAAD
+826 
-831 LLREGKHNMSEI
+831 
-843 AWMTGFNTLSHF
+843 
-855 STSFKKQFGVPPSEY
+855 
-870 IG
+870 

>member
-1 MTMNKTPYL
+1 MRKILLLLVPAIT
-10 LAAAALL
+10 LAA
-17 ACACCQK
+17 CAGAQ
-24 SPQERLTK
+24 SPQDKLTV
-32 NDARINAIIAQMTLE
+32 NDKKIDKIIAQMTLE
-47 EKVNML
+47 EKVEML

-90 QSAGWK
+90 QPAGWK

-111 TWSEELAYKYG
+111 TWSKEMAYLYG
-122 TGMGKEARLRGKDV
+122 TGMGTEARLRGKDV

-154 EYLSEDPVL
+154 EYLSEDPIL
-163 SAALALEYT
+163 SAALSLEYT
-172 KGCQDQGT
+172 KGVQDKGT

-188 VNNQETNRGSVDAQL
+188 VNNQETNRGSVDAQV

-217 RAVIEGGAMSVM
+217 SAVVEGGAMSVM
-229 PAYNKVDGD
+229 PAYNKVNGD

-307 DEKVRQILRVRYAIE
+307 NEKVKQILRVRYAIE
-322 AVPADVA
+322 AIPDDVA
-329 NTVMTSQ
+329 NTEMTSK
-336 PECQNI
+336 PEQQQI
-342 ALQVAEKSIVLLKND
+342 AKQVAEKSIVLLKNQ
-357 GILPIRSDVRKIA
+357 GGVLPIAKSVKKIA

-398 EGIRK
+398 QGIQK
-403 RAGDDIEVKY
+403 RAAAAGVEVSY

-423 RWGPAPAEPNPL
+423 RWGPPSATVNPL
-435 EASAIDEPADPE
+435 EAAAIDEAADPALCAE
-447 FLADAVALAQEA
+447 AVALAKEA

-478 RKDIKLPCGQEEL
+478 RQNIDLPTGQNE
-491 VQALYEANPNLV
+491 VVAALYEANPNLV
-503 TVLISGGPTDLQV
+503 TVLISGGPTDLRQ
-516 LEKASPA
+516 LEPVSPA

-551 LPFTFPV
+551 LPFTFPA

-565 YALGNF
+565 YAMGNF
-571 PGSSAGGALFSM
+571 PDKTQGGDLFTLM
-583 VLPVSASS
+583 YRQDRTRMTREQIQEMMAKMPKPVSKYTEGSLVGYRWFDTKNVKPMYAFGHGLSYVDFEYGAVKAKADKKTVKVTFTLSNKGNMAADEVVQLYVARPEAKVEWPAKELKAFDRVSLAAGETKTVTLEIPVKDLRYWNVEKNAWDLEHGKLVLLLGAAS
-591 YSEDER
+591 
-597 TSETP
+597 
-602 ELQLH
+602 
-607 AFMQNLPEQDLKPQE
+607 
-622 NSRHIAIVDDDIDI
+622 DDIRQQ
-636 ANYLKMLLSPS
+636 A
-647 YRVSVYFDGASAL
+647 
-660 RGMADEAPD
+660 E
-669 LVISDVVMP
+669 
-678 GMDGYELCSRIKSD
+678 
-692 LQLSHIPV
+692 
-700 VLVTAKVAVES
+700 VT
-711 QVQGLAK
+711 
-718 GADAYVTKP
+718 
-727 FQPAYLLA
+727 
-735 LVKSLLENREKLRR
+735 
-749 QLGSVTTTEDIAPE
+749 I
-763 ALSPRDAAFMKE
+763 
-775 LYELMEKELANS
+775 
-787 DLDIVRMTEMMKIS
+787 
-801 RTKFYYKVKG
+801 
-811 LTGENPSVFFKRYKL
+811 
-826 NRAAD
+826 
-831 LLREGKHNMSEI
+831 
-843 AWMTGFNTLSHF
+843 
-855 STSFKKQFGVPPSEY
+855 
-870 IG
+870 

>member
-1 MTMNKTPYL
+1 MKKIAL
-10 LAAAALL
+10 FLASAVLAAAACSGPL
-17 ACACCQK
+17 
-24 SPQERLTK
+24 SPQDKLTV
-32 NDARINAIIAQMTLE
+32 NDKKINDLIAQMTLE

-64 ERLGIADMHYADG
+64 ERLGIADMNYADG

-85 VPNGF
+85 QPNGF
-90 QSAGWK
+90 MPAGWK

-154 EYLSEDPVL
+154 EYLSEDPIL
-163 SAALALEYT
+163 SAALSLGYT
-172 KGCQDQGT
+172 KGVQDQGT

-188 VNNQETNRGSVDAQL
+188 VNNQETNRGSVDAQV

-217 RAVIEGGAMSVM
+217 RAVVEGGAMSVM
-229 PAYNKVDGD
+229 PAYNKVNGD

-292 VIDSIATGALTEDLV
+292 VIDSIATGALTEAMV

-322 AVPADVA
+322 AVPDNVA
-329 NTVMTSQ
+329 NQVMTSQ
-336 PECQNI
+336 PECQDI
-342 ALQVAEKSIVLLKND
+342 ALQVAEKSVVLLKNQA
-357 GILPIRSDVRKIA
+357 GILPLSKEVKKIA

-398 EGIRK
+398 EGIVK
-403 RAGDDIEVKY
+403 RAGSNVEVVY

-423 RWGPAPAEPNPL
+423 RWGPPSATPNPL
-435 EASAIDEPADPE
+435 EAAAIDESADPAL
-447 FLADAVALAQEA
+447 LAEAVALAKEA
-459 DLVIFFGG
+459 DVVLFFGG

-478 RKDIKLPCGQEEL
+478 RTNIDLPVGQNE
-491 VQALYEANPNLV
+491 VVKALYEANPNLV
-503 TVLISGGPTDLQV
+503 SILISGGPTDLRE
-516 LEKASPA
+516 LEPVSPA
-523 IVQGWW
+523 IIQGWW

-551 LPFTFPV
+551 LPFTFPA

-565 YALGNF
+565 FALGNF
-571 PGSSAGGALFSM
+571 PDRSREDDLFTRQYRGEMLGAAAGGRPAAPRQ
-583 VLPVSASS
+583 PVSKYTEGQLVGYRWFDTKGVKPMYAFGHGLSYVDFEYGAMKASVNRKAVKVS
-591 YSEDER
+591 FPLTNTGAMDADEVVQLYVSR
-597 TSETP
+597 PGAKVEWP
-602 ELQLH
+602 AKELK
-607 AFMQNLPEQDLKPQE
+607 AFARVSLKPGEQKTVRLE
-622 NSRHIAIVDDDIDI
+622 IPFDDLRYWNVDKNAWDLEHGRLTLLLGAASDDI
-636 ANYLKMLLSPS
+636 
-647 YRVSVYFDGASAL
+647 RQQT
-660 RGMADEAPD
+660 E
-669 LVISDVVMP
+669 
-678 GMDGYELCSRIKSD
+678 
-692 LQLSHIPV
+692 
-700 VLVTAKVAVES
+700 VT
-711 QVQGLAK
+711 
-718 GADAYVTKP
+718 
-727 FQPAYLLA
+727 F
-735 LVKSLLENREKLRR
+735 
-749 QLGSVTTTEDIAPE
+749 
-763 ALSPRDAAFMKE
+763 
-775 LYELMEKELANS
+775 
-787 DLDIVRMTEMMKIS
+787 
-801 RTKFYYKVKG
+801 
-811 LTGENPSVFFKRYKL
+811 
-826 NRAAD
+826 
-831 LLREGKHNMSEI
+831 
-843 AWMTGFNTLSHF
+843 
-855 STSFKKQFGVPPSEY
+855 
-870 IG
+870 

>member
-1 MTMNKTPYL
+1 MKKYL
-10 LAAAALL
+10 LFVPAALL
-17 ACACCQK
+17 VAACATAP
-24 SPQERLTK
+24 SPQDRLTV
-32 NDARINAIIAQMTLE
+32 NDKKIEQVIAQMTLE

-90 QSAGWK
+90 QSAGWT

-111 TWSEELAYKYG
+111 TWSKEMAYLYG
-122 TGMGKEARLRGKDV
+122 TGMGMEARLRGKDV

-154 EYLSEDPVL
+154 EYLSEDPIL
-163 SAALALEYT
+163 SAALSLEYT
-172 KGCQDQGT
+172 KGVQDKGT

-188 VNNQETNRGSVDAQL
+188 VNNQETNRGSVDAQI

-217 RAVIEGGAMSVM
+217 RAIVEGGAMSVM
-229 PAYNKVDGD
+229 PAYNKVNGD

-292 VIDSIATGALTEDLV
+292 VIDSIATGALTEALV
-307 DEKVRQILRVRYAIE
+307 DEKVKQILRVRYAVE
-322 AVPADVA
+322 AVPDDVA
-329 NTVMTSQ
+329 NTKMTSQ
-336 PECQNI
+336 PECQDI
-342 ALQVAEKSIVLLKND
+342 AKRVAEKSIVLLKNE
-357 GILPIRSDVRKIA
+357 GVLPIAKSVKKIA

-403 RAGDDIEVKY
+403 RAGADVQVTY

-435 EASAIDEPADPE
+435 EAAAIDEPADPAL
-447 FLADAVALAQEA
+447 LAEAVALAKDA

-478 RKDIKLPCGQEEL
+478 RKDILLPTGQET
-491 VQALYEANPNLV
+491 VVCALREANPNLV
-503 TVLISGGPTDLQV
+503 SVLVSGGPTDLRV
-516 LEKASPA
+516 LEPASPA
-523 IVQGWW
+523 IVQAWW

-551 LPFTFPV
+551 LPFTFPA

-565 YALGNF
+565 FALGNF
-571 PGSSAGGALFSM
+571 PDPNAGGDLFTLM
-583 VLPVSASS
+583 YRQDVLKMTPAERQAFLDSLPKPVSKYTEGSLVGYRWFDTRNVKPMYAFGHGLSYVDFEYGAIKASAKKDVVKVTFNLTNKGGMS
-591 YSEDER
+591 ADEVVQLYVSR
-597 TSETP
+597 PEATVEWPAKELKAFDRVTLAAGETKTVTLEIP
-602 ELQLH
+602 VK
-607 AFMQNLPEQDLKPQE
+607 DLRYW
-622 NSRHIAIVDDDIDI
+622 NVDKNAWDLEHGKLVLLLGAASDDIRQQ
-636 ANYLKMLLSPS
+636 A
-647 YRVSVYFDGASAL
+647 
-660 RGMADEAPD
+660 E
-669 LVISDVVMP
+669 VI
-678 GMDGYELCSRIKSD
+678 I
-692 LQLSHIPV
+692 
-700 VLVTAKVAVES
+700 
-711 QVQGLAK
+711 
-718 GADAYVTKP
+718 
-727 FQPAYLLA
+727 
-735 LVKSLLENREKLRR
+735 
-749 QLGSVTTTEDIAPE
+749 
-763 ALSPRDAAFMKE
+763 
-775 LYELMEKELANS
+775 
-787 DLDIVRMTEMMKIS
+787 
-801 RTKFYYKVKG
+801 
-811 LTGENPSVFFKRYKL
+811 
-826 NRAAD
+826 
-831 LLREGKHNMSEI
+831 
-843 AWMTGFNTLSHF
+843 
-855 STSFKKQFGVPPSEY
+855 
-870 IG
+870 

>member
-1 MTMNKTPYL
+1 MKKYL
-10 LAAAALL
+10 LFVPAALL
-17 ACACCQK
+17 VAACATAP
-24 SPQERLTK
+24 SPQDRLTV
-32 NDARINAIIAQMTLE
+32 NDKKIEQVIAQMTLE

-90 QSAGWK
+90 QSAGWT

-111 TWSEELAYKYG
+111 TWSKEMAYLYG
-122 TGMGKEARLRGKDV
+122 TGMGMEARLRGKDV

-154 EYLSEDPVL
+154 EYLSEDPIL
-163 SAALALEYT
+163 SAALSLEYT
-172 KGCQDQGT
+172 KGVQDKGT

-188 VNNQETNRGSVDAQL
+188 VNNQETNRGSVDAQI

-217 RAVIEGGAMSVM
+217 RAIVEGGAMSVM
-229 PAYNKVDGD
+229 PAYNKVNGD

-292 VIDSIATGALTEDLV
+292 VIDSIATGALTEALV
-307 DEKVRQILRVRYAIE
+307 NEKVKQILRVRYAVE
-322 AVPADVA
+322 AVPDDVA
-329 NTVMTSQ
+329 NTKMTSQ
-336 PECQNI
+336 PECQDI
-342 ALQVAEKSIVLLKND
+342 AKRVAEKSIVLLKNE
-357 GILPIRSDVRKIA
+357 GVLPIAKSVKKIA

-403 RAGDDIEVKY
+403 RAGADVQVTY

-435 EASAIDEPADPE
+435 EAAAIDEPADPAL
-447 FLADAVALAQEA
+447 LAEAVALAKDA

-478 RKDIKLPCGQEEL
+478 RKDILLPTGQET
-491 VQALYEANPNLV
+491 VVCALREANPNLV
-503 TVLISGGPTDLQV
+503 SVLVSGGPTDLRV
-516 LEKASPA
+516 LEPASPA
-523 IVQGWW
+523 IVQAWW

-551 LPFTFPV
+551 LPFTFPA

-565 YALGNF
+565 FALGNF
-571 PGSSAGGALFSM
+571 PDPNAGGDLFSLM
-583 VLPVSASS
+583 YRPDVLKMSREERQKLIDSLPKPVSKYTEGSLVGYRWFDTKNVKPMFAFGHGLSYVDFEYGAVKASAKKDVVKAPFTLTNKGGMTA
-591 YSEDER
+591 DEVVQLYVAR
-597 TSETP
+597 PDATVEWPVKELKAFERVTLAAGETKTVTLEIP
-602 ELQLH
+602 VK
-607 AFMQNLPEQDLKPQE
+607 DLRYWNVEKNAWDLE
-622 NSRHIAIVDDDIDI
+622 HGKLVLLLGAASDDIRQQ
-636 ANYLKMLLSPS
+636 A
-647 YRVSVYFDGASAL
+647 
-660 RGMADEAPD
+660 E
-669 LVISDVVMP
+669 VI
-678 GMDGYELCSRIKSD
+678 I
-692 LQLSHIPV
+692 
-700 VLVTAKVAVES
+700 
-711 QVQGLAK
+711 
-718 GADAYVTKP
+718 
-727 FQPAYLLA
+727 
-735 LVKSLLENREKLRR
+735 
-749 QLGSVTTTEDIAPE
+749 
-763 ALSPRDAAFMKE
+763 
-775 LYELMEKELANS
+775 
-787 DLDIVRMTEMMKIS
+787 
-801 RTKFYYKVKG
+801 
-811 LTGENPSVFFKRYKL
+811 
-826 NRAAD
+826 
-831 LLREGKHNMSEI
+831 
-843 AWMTGFNTLSHF
+843 
-855 STSFKKQFGVPPSEY
+855 
-870 IG
+870 

>member
-1 MTMNKTPYL
+1 MKRIL
-10 LAAAALL
+10 IFVACAALL
-17 ACACCQK
+17 IPAC
-24 SPQERLTK
+24 SGPRSLQEKLTD
-32 NDARINAIIAQMTLE
+32 NDKAIDAVIAQMTLE

-85 VPNGF
+85 QPNGF
-90 QSAGWK
+90 MSAGWT

-154 EYLSEDPVL
+154 EYLSEDPIL

-217 RAVIEGGAMSVM
+217 RAVVEGGAMSVM
-229 PAYNKVDGD
+229 PAYNKVNGD

-292 VIDSIATGALTEDLV
+292 VIDSIATGALTEDMV

-322 AVPADVA
+322 AIPDDVA

-336 PECQNI
+336 PECQDI
-342 ALQVAEKSIVLLKND
+342 ALQVARKSVVLLKND
-357 GILPIRSDVRKIA
+357 GVLPIKPEVKKIA

-398 EGIRK
+398 EGIIK
-403 RAGDDIEVKY
+403 RAGEGIEVTY

-423 RWGPAPAEPNPL
+423 RWGPAPAETNPL
-435 EASAIDEPADPE
+435 EAAAIDEPADPQL
-447 FLADAVALAQEA
+447 LAEAVALAKDA

-491 VQALYEANPNLV
+491 VQALFEANPNLA

-516 LEKASPA
+516 LEPASPA

-551 LPFTFPV
+551 LPFTFPM

-565 YALGNF
+565 FALGNF
-571 PGSSAGGALFSM
+571 PDPNAGGDLFTLMFRPDVMKMSREERQKLIDALPK
-583 VLPVSASS
+583 PVSKYTEGFYVGYRWFDTKEIKPMYAFGHGLS
-591 YSEDER
+591 YVSFAYD
-597 TSETP
+597 
-602 ELQLH
+602 
-607 AFMQNLPEQDLKPQE
+607 DLKVKPGKDDVKVTLTLKNEGSMPADEVVQLYVHRIDSAVE
-622 NSRHIAIVDDDIDI
+622 WPAKELKAFSRVSLAAGESKKVTLTVPVKDLRYWDEAANAWALEHGKLQVLVGSASDDI
-636 ANYLKMLLSPS
+636 
-647 YRVSVYFDGASAL
+647 R
-660 RGMADEAPD
+660 
-669 LVISDVVMP
+669 
-678 GMDGYELCSRIKSD
+678 
-692 LQLSHIPV
+692 
-700 VLVTAKVAVES
+700 
-711 QVQGLAK
+711 
-718 GADAYVTKP
+718 
-727 FQPAYLLA
+727 
-735 LVKSLLENREKLRR
+735 
-749 QLGSVTTTEDIAPE
+749 
-763 ALSPRDAAFMKE
+763 
-775 LYELMEKELANS
+775 
-787 DLDIVRMTEMMKIS
+787 
-801 RTKFYYKVKG
+801 
-811 LTGENPSVFFKRYKL
+811 LTGEV
-826 NRAAD
+826 
-831 LLREGKHNMSEI
+831 EI
-843 AWMTGFNTLSHF
+843 
-855 STSFKKQFGVPPSEY
+855 
-870 IG
+870 

>member
-1 MTMNKTPYL
+1 MYKNVLKL
-10 LAAAALL
+10 FGLALL
-17 ACACCQK
+17 TFACAGPK
-24 SPQERLTK
+24 SPQDRLTV
-32 NDARINAIIAQMTLE
+32 NDKKIDRIIAQMTLE
-47 EKVNML
+47 EKVEML

-64 ERLGIADMHYADG
+64 ERLGIADINYADG

-90 QSAGWK
+90 TPAGWT

-111 TWSEELAYKYG
+111 TWSKEMAYLYG

-154 EYLSEDPVL
+154 EYLSEDPIL
-163 SAALALEYT
+163 SAALSLNYT
-172 KGCQDQGT
+172 LGVQDQGT

-188 VNNQETNRGSVDAQL
+188 VNNQETNRGSVDAQV

-217 RAVIEGGAMSVM
+217 SAIREGGAMSVM
-229 PAYNKVDGD
+229 PAYNKVNSD

-283 TGSNYLGQP
+283 TGSNYMGQP
-292 VIDSIATGALTEDLV
+292 VIDSIATGALTESMV

-322 AVPADVA
+322 AIPADVA
-329 NTVMTSQ
+329 NTQMTSQ
-336 PECQNI
+336 PESQRI
-342 ALQVAEKSIVLLKND
+342 ALQVAEKSIVLLKNAG
-357 GILPIRSDVRKIA
+357 GILPISKDIKKIA

-392 YEVTPL
+392 YEITPL
-398 EGIRK
+398 QGIQK
-403 RAGDDIEVKY
+403 RAGDAVEVVY

-423 RWGPAPAEPNPL
+423 RWGPAPAVPDPL
-435 EASAIDEPADPE
+435 EAAAINEPADPAL
-447 FLADAVALAQEA
+447 LAEAVAAAKEA
-459 DLVIFFGG
+459 DMVIFFGG

-478 RKDIKLPCGQEEL
+478 RQDIKLPAGQEE
-491 VQALYEANPNLV
+491 VVAALYEANPNLV

-516 LEKASPA
+516 LEQYSPA

-565 YALGNF
+565 FALGN
-571 PGSSAGGALFSM
+571 
-583 VLPVSASS
+583 
-591 YSEDER
+591 
-597 TSETP
+597 
-602 ELQLH
+602 
-607 AFMQNLPEQDLKPQE
+607 
-622 NSRHIAIVDDDIDI
+622 
-636 ANYLKMLLSPS
+636 
-647 YRVSVYFDGASAL
+647 
-660 RGMADEAPD
+660 
-669 LVISDVVMP
+669 
-678 GMDGYELCSRIKSD
+678 
-692 LQLSHIPV
+692 
-700 VLVTAKVAVES
+700 
-711 QVQGLAK
+711 
-718 GADAYVTKP
+718 
-727 FQPAYLLA
+727 
-735 LVKSLLENREKLRR
+735 
-749 QLGSVTTTEDIAPE
+749 
-763 ALSPRDAAFMKE
+763 
-775 LYELMEKELANS
+775 
-787 DLDIVRMTEMMKIS
+787 
-801 RTKFYYKVKG
+801 
-811 LTGENPSVFFKRYKL
+811 
-826 NRAAD
+826 
-831 LLREGKHNMSEI
+831 
-843 AWMTGFNTLSHF
+843 
-855 STSFKKQFGVPPSEY
+855 
-870 IG
+870 

>member
-1 MTMNKTPYL
+1 MKKVILLLVPVL
-10 LAAAALL
+10 LAACSVA
-17 ACACCQK
+17 Q
-24 SPQERLTK
+24 SPQDKLTV
-32 NDARINAIIAQMTLE
+32 NDKKINEVIAKMTLE
-47 EKVNML
+47 EKVEML

-64 ERLGIADMHYADG
+64 ERLGIADMNYADG

-85 VPNGF
+85 QPNGF
-90 QSAGWK
+90 MPAGWT

-111 TWSEELAYKYG
+111 TWSKEMAYLYG

-154 EYLSEDPVL
+154 EYLSEDPAL
-163 SAALALEYT
+163 SALLALEYT
-172 KGCQDQGT
+172 KGVQDQGT

-229 PAYNKVDGD
+229 PAYNKVNGD

-292 VIDSIATGALTEDLV
+292 VIDSIATGALTEALV
-307 DEKVRQILRVRYAIE
+307 DEKVKQILRVRYAVE

-336 PECQNI
+336 PESQNI
-342 ALQVAEKSIVLLKND
+342 ALRVAEKSIVLLKNE
-357 GILPIRSDVRKIA
+357 GQLPIAKEVKKIA

-398 EGIRK
+398 EGIQK
-403 RAGDDIEVKY
+403 RAGADVQVTY

-423 RWGPAPAEPNPL
+423 RWGPPSATVNPL
-435 EASAIDEPADPE
+435 EAAAIDEAADPAL
-447 FLADAVALAQEA
+447 LAEAVALAKDA

-478 RKDIKLPCGQEEL
+478 RQNIDLPTGQNE
-491 VQALYEANPNLV
+491 VVAALFEANPNLV
-503 TVLISGGPTDLQV
+503 TVLISGGPTDLRQ
-516 LEKASPA
+516 LEPVSPA

-551 LPFTFPV
+551 LPFTFPMQ
-558 KLEDSPA
+558 LEDSPA
-565 YALGNF
+565 YAMGNF
-571 PGSSAGGALFSM
+571 PDPNAGGDLFTLMYREDVMRMSREERQKLIDAM
-583 VLPVSASS
+583 PKPVSKYTEGSLVGYRWFDTKNVKPMYAFGHGLSYVDFEYGAIKATAKKNVVKVTFTLTNKGGMTADEVVQLYVTRPDATVEWPVKELKAFDRITLAAGETKTVTLEIPVKDLRYWNVDKNAWDLEHGKLVLLLGGAS
-591 YSEDER
+591 
-597 TSETP
+597 
-602 ELQLH
+602 
-607 AFMQNLPEQDLKPQE
+607 
-622 NSRHIAIVDDDIDI
+622 DDIRQQ
-636 ANYLKMLLSPS
+636 A
-647 YRVSVYFDGASAL
+647 
-660 RGMADEAPD
+660 E
-669 LVISDVVMP
+669 
-678 GMDGYELCSRIKSD
+678 
-692 LQLSHIPV
+692 
-700 VLVTAKVAVES
+700 VT
-711 QVQGLAK
+711 
-718 GADAYVTKP
+718 
-727 FQPAYLLA
+727 
-735 LVKSLLENREKLRR
+735 
-749 QLGSVTTTEDIAPE
+749 I
-763 ALSPRDAAFMKE
+763 
-775 LYELMEKELANS
+775 
-787 DLDIVRMTEMMKIS
+787 
-801 RTKFYYKVKG
+801 
-811 LTGENPSVFFKRYKL
+811 
-826 NRAAD
+826 
-831 LLREGKHNMSEI
+831 
-843 AWMTGFNTLSHF
+843 
-855 STSFKKQFGVPPSEY
+855 
-870 IG
+870 

>member
-1 MTMNKTPYL
+1 MKKTIL
-10 LAAAALL
+10 ILASAALVAAA
-17 ACACCQK
+17 CGGPV
-24 SPQERLTK
+24 SPQDKLTV
-32 NDARINAIIAQMTLE
+32 NDKKINEIIAQMTLE
-47 EKVNML
+47 EKVEML

-64 ERLGIADMHYADG
+64 ERLGIADMNYADG

-90 QSAGWK
+90 QSAGWT

-136 ILGPAVNIQRLPV
+136 ILGPAVNIERLPV
-149 GGRTY
+149 AGRTY
-154 EYLSEDPVL
+154 AYPSEDPIL

-172 KGCQDQGT
+172 KGVQDEGT

-217 RAVIEGGAMSVM
+217 RAIIEGGAMSVM
-229 PAYNKVDGD
+229 PAYNKVNGD

-283 TGSNYLGQP
+283 TGDNYLGQP

-307 DEKVRQILRVRYAIE
+307 DEKVRQILRVRFAIQP
-322 AVPADVA
+322 VPADVA

-336 PECQNI
+336 PESQQI
-342 ALQVAEKSIVLLKND
+342 AKEVAEKSIVLLKNQ
-357 GILPIRSDVRKIA
+357 GVLPIAKDVKKIA

-392 YEVTPL
+392 YEVSPL
-398 EGIRK
+398 EGICK
-403 RAGDDIEVKY
+403 RAGEGVEVTY
-413 APGYKNFPGR
+413 APGYKTISF
-423 RWGPAPAEPNPL
+423 RWGPAPATLAPL
-435 EASAIDEPADPE
+435 EARSNDEPADPKLVAE
-447 FLADAVALAQEA
+447 AVALAKDA

-478 RKDIKLPCGQEEL
+478 RKNIKLPCGQEEL
-491 VQALYEANPNLV
+491 IQALYAANKNLA

-516 LEKASPA
+516 LEPNSPA

-565 YALGNF
+565 YAMGNF
-571 PGSSAGGALFSM
+571 PDPNGAGGDLFSLM
-583 VLPVSASS
+583 FRPDVLKMSNEERQAFLASLPKPVSKYTERFYVGYRWYDTKEVKPMYAFGHGLS
-591 YSEDER
+591 YVTFEYSDVKAKADKENVQVTLTVKNEGSMPADEVVQLYVSR
-597 TSETP
+597 P
-602 ELQLH
+602 ESKVEWPAKELK
-607 AFMQNLPEQDLKPQE
+607 AFQ
-622 NSRHIAIVDDDIDI
+622 
-636 ANYLKMLLSPS
+636 
-647 YRVSVYFDGASAL
+647 RVSLKAG
-660 RGMADEAPD
+660 
-669 LVISDVVMP
+669 
-678 GMDGYELCSRIKSD
+678 ELKKIT
-692 LQLSHIPV
+692 LNVP
-700 VLVTAKVAVES
+700 
-711 QVQGLAK
+711 
-718 GADAYVTKP
+718 
-727 FQPAYLLA
+727 
-735 LVKSLLENREKLRR
+735 
-749 QLGSVTTTEDIAPE
+749 
-763 ALSPRDAAFMKE
+763 MKE
-775 LYELMEKELANS
+775 LRYWNEESNAWELEHGKLQVLVGSAS
-787 DLDIVRMTEMMKIS
+787 DDIR
-801 RTKFYYKVKG
+801 
-811 LTGENPSVFFKRYKL
+811 L
-826 NRAAD
+826 NTD
-831 LLREGKHNMSEI
+831 VTI
-843 AWMTGFNTLSHF
+843 
-855 STSFKKQFGVPPSEY
+855 
-870 IG
+870 